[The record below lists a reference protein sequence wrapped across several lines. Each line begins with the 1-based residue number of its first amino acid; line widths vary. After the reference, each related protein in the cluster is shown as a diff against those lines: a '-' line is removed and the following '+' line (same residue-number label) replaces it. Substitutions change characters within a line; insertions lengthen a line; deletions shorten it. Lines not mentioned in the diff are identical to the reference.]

1 MAKIEIYTTPYCG
14 FCIAAKGLL
23 DEKKVEFSEY
33 NMDSAAKRASMT
45 QRANGRR
52 TVPQIFI
59 DGVHIGG
66 YDDLS
71 ALERNGKLDPLLGL

>member
-1 MAKIEIYTTPYCG
+1 MAKIEIYTTPFCG

-33 NMDSAAKRASMT
+33 NMDSMEKRASMIR
-45 QRANGRR
+45 RANGRR

-59 DGVHIGG
+59 DGVHVGG

-71 ALERNGKLDPLLGL
+71 ALERAGKLDPLLGI

>member
-1 MAKIEIYTTPYCG
+1 MAKIEIYTTPFCG

-23 DEKKVEFSEY
+23 DEKRVEFSEY
-33 NMDSAAKRASMT
+33 IMDSAEKRASMT
-45 QRANGRR
+45 RRSNGRR

-59 DGVHIGG
+59 DGVHVGG

-71 ALERNGKLDPLLGL
+71 ALDRNGKLDPMLGL